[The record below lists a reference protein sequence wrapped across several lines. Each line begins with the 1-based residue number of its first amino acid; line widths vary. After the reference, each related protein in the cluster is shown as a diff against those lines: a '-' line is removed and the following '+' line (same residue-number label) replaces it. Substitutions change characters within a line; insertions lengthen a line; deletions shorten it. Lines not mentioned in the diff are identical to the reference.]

1 MEHGKRHNSYTS
13 SEKQNVFCGRSRL
26 WLNRFIKENIGLAYT
41 TIGGLCSA
49 LLGAF
54 FWFIIASILDVN
66 DYGLLNYYIAL
77 ASIFAALGTIGL
89 DTTITTYLAKGEEE
103 ILYEANFLTF
113 ISGLL
118 SALILSAFHW
128 GSGLL
133 SAATIFFTMTL
144 AEMLGRRMYREYAI
158 LRIGQRLVQIILS
171 ILLYFQIGILGIILG
186 YFLGYLSLSYKYFR
200 SATKFSLKINNLK
213 EKYNFTLHSYGFNLI
228 GSLSNYL
235 DKIVIGTFFGYRTL
249 GLYQLGF
256 QFFMLLNIIPG
267 SLYRYLL
274 PEESSGKSKTKIK
287 MAGLA
292 LAVVASLLLYIL
304 TPYLI
309 EKLFPTFI
317 DSIQIIQ
324 IMSLAVIPST
334 AVAILTATL
343 IGREKSKNA
352 FISGL
357 VYLASLIIGL
367 IAMGRV
373 MGNLGLALTLVIA
386 HAIQAIYLDA
396 NK

>member
-1 MEHGKRHNSYTS
+1 MENDITRIHT
-13 SEKQNVFCGRSRL
+13 EKNKTFAVLEVG
-26 WLNRFIKENIGLAYT
+26 WLIRFIKENIGLAYT
-41 TIGGLCSA
+41 TLGGLCSA
-49 LLGAF
+49 LLGAL
-54 FWFIIASILDVN
+54 FWFIMASILDVN
-66 DYGLLNYYIAL
+66 NYGLLNYYIAL
-77 ASIFAALGTIGL
+77 ASIFAALGTMGL
-89 DTTITTYLAKGEEE
+89 DTTITTYLARGEEK

-118 SALILSAFHW
+118 LALILSIFHW
-128 GSGLL
+128 SSGLL
-133 SAATIFFTMTL
+133 SAAMIFFTMTL
-144 AEMLGRRMYREYAI
+144 AEMLGRRMYRGYAL
-158 LRIGQRLVQIILS
+158 LRSGQRLAQITLS
-171 ILLYFQIGILGIILG
+171 TLLYFQIGVLGVIFG
-186 YFLGYLSLSYKYFR
+186 YFFGSLALSYRYFR
-200 SATKFSLKINNLK
+200 SLTKFSLKINNLK
-213 EKYNFTLHSYGFNLI
+213 EKRNFALHSYGLNLI

-267 SLYRYLL
+267 SLYQYLL
-274 PEESSGKSKTKIK
+274 PEESSGKSKTKVK
-287 MAGLA
+287 MLGLT

-317 DSIQIIQ
+317 DSIQIVQ

-334 AVAILTATL
+334 VVAILTATL
-343 IGREKSKNA
+343 IGKEKSKNA

-367 IAMGRV
+367 IAMGQV
-373 MGNLGLALTLVIA
+373 VGNLGLALTLVIA
-386 HAIQAIYLDA
+386 HAIQAIYLNA